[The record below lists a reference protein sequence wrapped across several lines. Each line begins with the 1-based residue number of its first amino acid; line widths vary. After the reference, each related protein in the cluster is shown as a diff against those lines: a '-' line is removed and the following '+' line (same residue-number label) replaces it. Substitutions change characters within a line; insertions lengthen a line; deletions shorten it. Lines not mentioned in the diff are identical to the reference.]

1 MNICLFKPEEL
12 GVPLDLRDERAKH
25 ILTVLHKGEGD
36 CFAAGIIGGE
46 SGTARI
52 ERIEAQQMTAP
63 NGKSYRGGSMTFSFV
78 PEGDGKP
85 LYPLIMLIGFPRPIQ
100 LKRLLRDMAGLG
112 VCSVYLC
119 GTELGEKSYLKST
132 LCSEEACH
140 AMLLEGTVQA
150 AGTHVPRVKICQDVP
165 EALSEVRQEARDFQ
179 AVMKYAMDNVR
190 PEESLACR
198 LDRERDALRGQD
210 GPGPRDSL
218 YARDGLCARGCG
230 AVSAIGSE
238 RGWTDRER
246 DLLVQDGFSL
256 LSMGK
261 RVLRTETAATVSAS
275 LILAAMGKL

>member
-150 AGTHVPRVKICQDVP
+150 AGTHVPRVKICQDLP
-165 EALSEVRQEARDFQ
+165 AALAAVRQEARDFQ

-198 LDRERDALRGQD
+198 LDRERSVLL
-210 GPGPRDSL
+210 GPGCR
-218 YARDGLCARGCG
+218 

>member
-52 ERIEAQQMTAP
+52 ERIEAQQMTAS

-78 PEGDGKP
+78 PESDGKP

-140 AMLLEGTVQA
+140 AMLLEGTVPA
-150 AGTHVPRVKICQDVP
+150 AGTHVPRVKICQDLP
-165 EALSEVRQEARDFQ
+165 AALAEIREEAAASTGDFTTLL
-179 AVMKYAMDNVR
+179 KFGMDNVR

-210 GPGPRDSL
+210 SL
-218 YARDGLCARGCG
+218 CARDGLCARGCG

>member
-150 AGTHVPRVKICQDVP
+150 AGTHVPRVKICQDLPAALAAVRE
-165 EALSEVRQEARDFQ
+165 EAARREEAAASTGDFTTLL
-179 AVMKYAMDNVR
+179 KFGMDNVR

-198 LDRERDALRGQD
+198 LDRERDSLREAD
-210 GPGPRDSL
+210 G
-218 YARDGLCARGCG
+218 AV
-230 AVSAIGSE
+230 VSAIGSE